1 VVAFGLTQAAAEA
14 QLTSVV
20 PIFAETFVKA

>member
-1 VVAFGLTQAAAEA
+1 VVAFGLIRAAADA
-14 QLTSVV
+14 QLTAAA